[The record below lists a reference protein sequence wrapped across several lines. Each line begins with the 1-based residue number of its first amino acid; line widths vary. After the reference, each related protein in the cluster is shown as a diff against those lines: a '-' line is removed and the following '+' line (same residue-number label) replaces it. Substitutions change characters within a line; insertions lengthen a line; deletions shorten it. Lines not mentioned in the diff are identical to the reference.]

1 MLTLEE
7 LEEVFAEIRTD
18 EPQGS
23 FISQKG
29 RDKDET

>member
-1 MLTLEE
+1 MLTEEE

-18 EPQGS
+18 EPNGS
-23 FISQKG
+23 FILKG

>member
-1 MLTLEE
+1 MLTEEE

-23 FISQKG
+23 FSLKG
-29 RDKDET
+29 REDNA